1 MDTRTSLQL
10 KGPDGKDYLK
20 GCELVHMTLKKG
32 VTDKACFH
40 PKHYIYVIKG
50 GKLNITGGPAGARK
64 SMERELPAGAGAVM
78 PEGEYIKKNVG
89 DSDLEVVIMETGSAK
104 WVGQKTPEGHL
115 SCLEAETT
123 HYKSVA
129 EDEDWMV
136 VQMDMKPGEEDKPH
150 SHREHVVYVL
160 TEGELSI
167 WGGKEKT
174 DPEKPDLGP
183 VPVAPGAV
191 LPVPTGFHI
200 VKNTGTIPVTAMFF
214 ERKR

>member
-1 MDTRTSLQL
+1 MA
-10 KGPDGKDYLK
+10 
-20 GCELVHMTLKKG
+20 LKKG
-32 VTDKACFH
+32 CKDVPRWH
-40 PKHYIYVIKG
+40 PKHYMYIIKG
-50 GKLNITGGPAGARK
+50 GNLKIIGAPAPPGETMEAEMPTGAGMIVPAGDHVI
-64 SMERELPAGAGAVM
+64 ENIGDDDVEVLFI
-78 PEGEYIKKNVG
+78 EVG
-89 DSDLEVVIMETGSAK
+89 DHNGT
-104 WVGQKTPEGHL
+104 TPEGHL
-115 SCLEAETT
+115 PCFEAEPD
-123 HYKSVA
+123 HYKVVA
-129 EDEDWMV
+129 EDDDWMV
-136 VQMDMKPGEEDKPH
+136 VTMTMQAGEEDKPH

-160 TEGELSI
+160 SEGELSI